1 MKKLFIVLI
10 LVSLTIVSCSVIKSF
25 ENLARLKYKID
36 SATDYRILGINISG
50 KRSLKDFTSVEMLK
64 LTAGFIKGTLPL
76 NFTLNIEAKNPG
88 QYDNSIDTKD
98 ITLAKFPYKLFL
110 NDKEI
115 IQGDIE
121 KPVYIPAGGSSIII
135 PLRVEFDIVKS
146 FKEKSLDDIL
156 LLLLQAG
163 GVSGSTSNIKLKVKP
178 ALGTPVGI
186 IPYPDEI
193 TIADKT
199 FN

>member
-1 MKKLFIVLI
+1 MKRISIILI
-10 LVSLTIVSCSVIKSF
+10 LASFVITSCSVIRSF
-25 ENLARLKYKID
+25 ENLSRLKYKID
-36 SATDYRILGINISG
+36 SAADYKVQGISLSN

-64 LTAGFIKGTLPL
+64 LTAGFLKGTLPL
-76 NFTLNIEAKNPG
+76 SFILNIEAKNPG
-88 QYDNSIDTKD
+88 ETDNVIDTKE

-110 NDKEI
+110 NDREI

-121 KPVYIPAGGSSIII
+121 KPIYIPGRGASIII

-146 FKEKSLDDIL
+146 FKEKNLDDIL
-156 LLLLQAG
+156 LFLLQAG
-163 GVSGSTSNIKLKVKP
+163 GVNGSTSNIKLRVKP

-193 TIADKT
+193 TIVDKT